1 MLAILSRIHIL
12 ISNMKGWD
20 YISTN
25 QMTLAIK
32 FGVVLFCFGFV
43 TLQITIPHIR

>member
-32 FGVVLFCFGFV
+32 FGVVLFALV
-43 TLQITIPHIR
+43 L